1 MLFMNL
7 AAQDLSEFQN
17 TQLFDSESKKY
28 ESSLERFYRTRSIT
42 RNIVP
47 QVLENQLDTEQYIVG
62 PGDQFSL
69 HIFGELET
77 EFTFMVFP
85 EGVVDITTVGAIEVN
100 GLSLKDA
107 KEKIYQKVRDNYI
120 KAEISIRLTGL
131 RKFRVYLT
139 GEIKIP
145 GTYFAQGSDRVS
157 DLIEV
162 AEGLT
167 DWADETAIEI
177 IHSDNTS
184 EVVNLSQFYRE
195 SDKSQNPF
203 IRGGDIINAT
213 PIDLTKPYV
222 LVESR
227 IQKLLSSS
235 EEMQQVLE
243 DKSTRNIYKLLPD
256 ENIIGFLSRIS
267 ALSAEIDLS
276 NITLQRMDEEYT
288 IDLLNNFD
296 KFTDFKLQSK
306 DVLVIP
312 NLISE
317 VYVQGEVLNPG
328 SFPFTVNMKAKD
340 YAGMAGL
347 IEKAVDIDDLKVIR
361 AATSRVEEGGD
372 VIVEKGD
379 TIIVPR
385 KFRETLKDY
394 VSIILPVLNIALLTY
409 SITTR

>member
-1 MLFMNL
+1 MNL